1 MHLQRPIAG
10 ESFLVH
16 DYGLQQ
22 GRFKTIA
29 IALAGF
35 SAFLQLYA
43 TQSLLP
49 LLTQVFQA
57 SKVEVSLTVSATT
70 LAVCLAAPFVGLM
83 ADRLGRKPLI
93 ALAALGL
100 SIPTLLAATATSLP
114 ILIFWRFIQGLFIPA
129 IFAATVAYI
138 SEEWPQQD
146 VGRIMAAYITGN
158 ILGGVAGRLLSG
170 LMADQL
176 GWQAPFI
183 LLGCLNLLTGVVI
196 GIGLPPSRNFKR
208 SSRLKELLIQAKQT
222 CFTRSLLPA
231 YGVGFNILFAN
242 VSVFTYVNFYLAD
255 APFHLNTQALGF
267 IFLVYLWGAIATPI
281 VGRRM
286 ARLGYP
292 TTLAIAIGIA
302 CAGVLLTLCKSLGII
317 ILGLSLC
324 AMGIFVCQSVANS
337 YVGAAAG
344 QAKASAAGLYVAFYY
359 LGGSVG
365 AILPG
370 FAWHLGGWPA
380 CVACIVVAQVLT
392 GGLALAFWRD
402 NEIGQGAISSVGNV
416 TDCRGVKS

>member
-1 MHLQRPIAG
+1 MHLQRPIDG

-16 DYGLQQ
+16 DYGMQQ
-22 GRFKTIA
+22 GRFKTLA

-35 SAFLQLYA
+35 SAFLQLYS

-49 LLTQVFQA
+49 LLTQVFHA

-83 ADRLGRKPLI
+83 ADRLGRRPLI

-100 SIPTLLAATATSLP
+100 SIPTLLAATATSLSA
-114 ILIFWRFIQGLFIPA
+114 LIVWRFIQGLFIPA

-138 SEEWPQQD
+138 SEEWPQPD

-170 LMADQL
+170 LVADHL
-176 GWQAPFI
+176 GWQSPFI
-183 LLGCLNLLTGVVI
+183 LLGCLNLLTGVLI
-196 GIGLPPSRNFKR
+196 GIGLPASRNFKH
-208 SSRLKELLIQAKQT
+208 SPELKKLLVQARQT
-222 CFTRSLLPA
+222 CFNRQLLPA

-242 VSVFTYVNFYLAD
+242 VSVFTYVNFYLVAT
-255 APFHLNTQALGF
+255 PFHLNTQSLGL
-267 IFLVYLWGAIATPI
+267 IFLVYLWGAIATPV

-286 ARLGYP
+286 AQLGYSRM
-292 TTLAIAIGIA
+292 LAIAMAVA
-302 CAGVLLTLCKSLGII
+302 CLGVLLTLWKSLWMVV
-317 ILGLSLC
+317 LGLSLC
-324 AMGIFVCQSVANS
+324 AMGIFACQSVANS
-337 YVGAAAG
+337 YVGAVAG
-344 QAKASAAGLYVAFYY
+344 KAKASAAGVYVAFYY

-370 FAWHLGGWPA
+370 FAWHFGGWPA
-380 CVACIVVAQVLT
+380 CVICIVIAQVVT
-392 GGLALAFWRD
+392 GGLALFCWQR
-402 NEIGQGAISSVGNV
+402 
-416 TDCRGVKS
+416 

>member
-1 MHLQRPIAG
+1 MRLHRPIAG

-16 DYGLQQ
+16 DFGLQQ
-22 GRFKTIA
+22 GRFKTLA

-35 SAFLQLYA
+35 SAFLQLYS

-57 SKVEVSLTVSATT
+57 TKVEVSLTVSATT
-70 LAVCLAAPFVGLM
+70 LAVCLAAPCVGLM

-100 SIPTLLAATATSLP
+100 SIPTLLAATATSLSV
-114 ILIFWRFIQGLFIPA
+114 LIFWRFIQGLFIPA

-146 VGRIMAAYITGN
+146 VGRIMSAYITGN

-170 LMADQL
+170 LVAEHL
-176 GWQAPFI
+176 GWQSPFI
-183 LLGCLNLLTGVVI
+183 LLGCLNLLMGVMI
-196 GIGLPPSRNFKR
+196 GVGLPASQNFER
-208 SSRLKELLIQAKQT
+208 SSKLSDLLLQARQT
-222 CFTRSLLPA
+222 CFNRQLLPA

-242 VSVFTYVNFYLAD
+242 VSVFTYVNFYLVD
-255 APFHLNTQALGF
+255 APFHLKTQALGW
-267 IFLVYLWGAIATPI
+267 IFLVYLWGAIATPV

-286 ARLGYP
+286 ARLGYAS
-292 TTLAIAIGIA
+292 TLVIAMAIACI
-302 CAGVLLTLCKSLGII
+302 GVLLTLGRSLGII
-317 ILGLSLC
+317 LIGLSLC
-324 AMGIFVCQSVANS
+324 AMGIFTCQSVANS
-337 YVGAAAG
+337 YVGTVAG
-344 QAKASAAGLYVAFYY
+344 KAKASAAGLYVAFYY

-370 FAWHLGGWPA
+370 FAWQLGGWPA
-380 CVACIVVAQVLT
+380 CVACITIAQVLT
-392 GGLALAFWRD
+392 GGLALTFWRH
-402 NEIGQGAISSVGNV
+402 
-416 TDCRGVKS
+416 